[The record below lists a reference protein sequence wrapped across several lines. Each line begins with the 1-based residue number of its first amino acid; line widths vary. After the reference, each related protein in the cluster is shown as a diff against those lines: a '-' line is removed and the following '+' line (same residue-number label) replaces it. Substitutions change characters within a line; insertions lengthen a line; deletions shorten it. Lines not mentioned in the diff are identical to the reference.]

1 MHQHSLSPTGP
12 SQAVL
17 KKESQVC
24 GWLLLPLPGV
34 LFLPTSR
41 GSLWSK
47 RQWNA
52 RLLQKATGESRSAAS
67 IEAVPLRSHSRT
79 WAWEL
84 RDGLVGVII
93 HVDMILCHPAEGWV
107 TSVLLLP
114 QLGGRELSFP
124 RQGTFR
130 FVPPL
135 LSKQQ
140 CIDDTQDCCREAQDL
155 SDTTRVGRKGQM
167 TLQAQ
172 LHLSF
177 LFLSHEGRSCKGPG
191 SLQAAVGQ
199 VSLSKKPE
207 AVGFAAYTGLN
218 LTSYSSH
225 KCFLLG
231 YLMTVS

>member
-1 MHQHSLSPTGP
+1 MWLAFAPTPWGPFPPNLQGQLVEQEAMERATFTEGHGRKQKCCQHR
-12 SQAVL
+12 
-17 KKESQVC
+17 
-24 GWLLLPLPGV
+24 
-34 LFLPTSR
+34 SR
-41 GSLWSK
+41 AFW
-47 RQWNA
+47 
-52 RLLQKATGESRSAAS
+52 
-67 IEAVPLRSHSRT
+67 SHSHT

-124 RQGTFR
+124 RQGNFR

-177 LFLSHEGRSCKGPG
+177 LFLSHEGRSCKGPWF
-191 SLQAAVGQ
+191 LLAAVSQ